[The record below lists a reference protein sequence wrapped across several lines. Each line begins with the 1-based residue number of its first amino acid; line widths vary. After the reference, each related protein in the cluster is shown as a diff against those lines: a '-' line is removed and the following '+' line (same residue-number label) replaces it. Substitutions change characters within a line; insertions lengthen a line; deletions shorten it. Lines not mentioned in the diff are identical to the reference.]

1 MVSEVES
8 RFAGNDIR
16 RIIHAVM
23 GIDDLIKDKR
33 EQILRIAAKH
43 GATNV
48 RVFGSFARGE
58 AGPDSD
64 VDFLI
69 DLEPGRSLLDMS
81 GLLIDLQD
89 LLGRKV
95 DLGTDRSLRPRIK
108 ERVLH
113 EARPI

>member
-8 RFAGNDIR
+8 RFARNDIR

-43 GATNV
+43 GASNV
-48 RVFGSFARGE
+48 RVFGSFARGD
-58 AGPDSD
+58 ARPDSD